1 VCGYL
6 ALADKLVTGYREPS
20 ARYRKAVAAERVARP
35 CVLVVWVARCGIAR
49 RLVDAVARHCETTAS
64 DLAWAEPFTD
74 NGYLL
79 ARSVSPDGMWIAD
92 YS

>member
-1 VCGYL
+1 V
-6 ALADKLVTGYREPS
+6 VTGYREPS
-20 ARYRKAVAAERVARP
+20 ARYRKAAAIERVSRP
-35 CVLVVWVARCGIAR
+35 CVLVVRVAIGRRRSGIAR
-49 RLVDAVARHCETTAS
+49 RLVAAAARHCDITAS

-79 ARSVSPDGMWIAD
+79 AHSMSPNGMWIAD